1 LLVLQQF
8 DKIGA
13 ELAIIGLRSMT
24 TPIIG
29 SQKPK
34 AAFRCGQS
42 ARMRAERR
50 VSSNLPFHIFE
61 LWPESPQP

>member
-29 SQKPK
+29 SQKPTL
-34 AAFRCGQS
+34 AFVCGQ
-42 ARMRAERR
+42 RR
-50 VSSNLPFHIFE
+50 ENAPDDGCHDL
-61 LWPESPQP
+61 SPQIANS